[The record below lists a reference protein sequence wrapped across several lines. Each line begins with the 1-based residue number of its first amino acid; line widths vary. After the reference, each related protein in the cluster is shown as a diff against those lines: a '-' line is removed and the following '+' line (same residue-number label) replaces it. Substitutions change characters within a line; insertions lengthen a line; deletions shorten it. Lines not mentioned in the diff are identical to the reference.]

1 VTTFWTDFSEEEG
14 PNLTQKP
21 SKTAAPVWNA
31 MIILGSE
38 EILTSPTC
46 LPLDARMAYREMHG
60 SSIKWSRDRVG
71 NSHRVHM
78 HVFIFY
84 FFWTGHMHVF
94 WSIGLECILLGFFAL
109 APSSVSCR
117 TNESAN
123 FVENNTIVFFVGKRR
138 EKDNTIS
145 IVQKLVGLFLDTFVL
160 LLSKKRWYT

>member
-1 VTTFWTDFSEEEG
+1 MTTFWTDFSEEEG

-84 FFWTGHMHVF
+84 FFLNWTHACVLIN
-94 WSIGLECILLGFFAL
+94 WVRLYSPWILCSCSKECILPYKRICKLRWKQYYSFFL
-109 APSSVSCR
+109 W
-117 TNESAN
+117 
-123 FVENNTIVFFVGKRR
+123 GR
-138 EKDNTIS
+138 EGRKI
-145 IVQKLVGLFLDTFVL
+145 IPFPLFKNLLDYF
-160 LLSKKRWYT
+160 

>member
-1 VTTFWTDFSEEEG
+1 MTTFWTDFSEEEG

-84 FFWTGHMHVF
+84 LNWTHACVLID
-94 WSIGLECILLGFFAL
+94 WVSVYSPWILCSCSKQCILPYKRICKLRWKQYY
-109 APSSVSCR
+109 S
-117 TNESAN
+117 
-123 FVENNTIVFFVGKRR
+123 FFVGKRR